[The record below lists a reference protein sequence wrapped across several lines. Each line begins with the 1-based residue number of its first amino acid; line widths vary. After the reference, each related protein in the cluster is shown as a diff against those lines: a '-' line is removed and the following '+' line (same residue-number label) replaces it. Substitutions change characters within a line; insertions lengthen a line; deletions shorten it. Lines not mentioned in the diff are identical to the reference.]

1 MPSTVDDSRRSA
13 RLGVLYGLAA
23 YGLWGVFP
31 LFFKAL
37 FAYEATPLEILAH
50 RAIWSF
56 LFLAVIVTAQHR
68 WRELIAAFRTPRVF
82 FMLAASTLLIAINWL
97 AFLLAVSTGQVMQ
110 SSLGYFLTPLAN
122 VALGVIVLRERLRLG
137 QSVGIILATVGV
149 LVMAAKGTSF
159 PWIALTLAVS
169 FAFYGLCRK
178 TVAVDSLIGLTAETL
193 LMTPLGILGAL
204 WLEATGQA
212 PAGGWE
218 VYTLLIAAGVATAI
232 PLLFFAASAR
242 RLKFVTIGF
251 LQFLGPT
258 LQFFVAVLAFRE
270 TFDPVKQVSFGFIWA
285 AVGVYIVD
293 SLIAYRRGTVQS
305 RLEDSAAQMPLEDL

>member
-1 MPSTVDDSRRSA
+1 MDDDHA
-13 RLGVLYGLAA
+13 KGQAVRLGVLYGLAA

-31 LFFKAL
+31 LMFKPL
-37 FAYEATPLEILAH
+37 FAYQATPLEILAH

-68 WRELIAAFRTPRVF
+68 WRELIAAFRTPRVLG
-82 FMLAASTLLIAINWL
+82 MLAASTALIAVNWL
-97 AFLLAVSTGQVMQ
+97 AFLWAVSTEQVMQ

-122 VALGVIVLRERLRLG
+122 VALGVLVLQERLRIG
-137 QSVGIILATVGV
+137 QSIGIGLATVGV
-149 LVMAAKGTSF
+149 LVMATAGDRF

-193 LMTPLGILGAL
+193 LMTPLGIAGVI
-204 WLEATGQA
+204 WLETTGRA
-212 PAGGWE
+212 PADGWE
-218 VYTLLIAAGVATAI
+218 VYMLLIAAGVATAI

-242 RLKFVTIGF
+242 RLSLVTIGF

-258 LQFFVAVLAFRE
+258 IQFLVAVFAFGE
-270 TFDPVKQVSFGFIWA
+270 AFDPVKQISFGFIWL
-285 AVGVYIVD
+285 AVAVYIAD
-293 SLIAYRRGTVQS
+293 SLWAYRAGRRQP
-305 RLEDSAAQMPLEDL
+305 RLEDSVAQMPLEDL

>member
-1 MPSTVDDSRRSA
+1 VDDEHAQRQAA

-56 LFLAVIVTAQHR
+56 LFLAVIVTAQRR
-68 WRELIAAFRTPRVF
+68 WRELIAAFRTPRVLA
-82 FMLAASTLLIAINWL
+82 MLAASTFLIAANWL
-97 AFLLAVSTGQVMQ
+97 TFLWAVSSQQVMQ

-122 VALGVIVLRERLRLG
+122 VALGVMVLRERLRLG
-137 QSVGIILATVGV
+137 QSVGIVLASVGV
-149 LVMAAKGTSF
+149 LVMASGSGTF

-178 TVAVDSLIGLTAETL
+178 TVEVDSLIGLTAETL
-193 LMTPLGILGAL
+193 LMTPVGIAGVL
-204 WLEATGQA
+204 WLEATGRA
-212 PAGGWE
+212 PADGWQ
-218 VYTLLIAAGVATAI
+218 VYTLLVAAGVATAI

-251 LQFLGPT
+251 LQYLGPT
-258 LQFFVAVLAFRE
+258 LQFLVAVLAFGE
-270 TFDPVKQVSFGFIWA
+270 KFDPVKQVSFGFIWA
-285 AVGVYIVD
+285 AVAVYIVD
-293 SLIAYRRGTVQS
+293 SLLAYRRGSAQS
-305 RLEDSAAQMPLEDL
+305 RLEDSASQMPLEDL

>member
-1 MPSTVDDSRRSA
+1 MEDATADRSAA

-23 YGLWGVFP
+23 YGMWGIFP

-37 FAYEATPLEILAH
+37 FAYQATPLEILAH

-68 WRELIAAFRTPRVF
+68 WPELIAAFRTPRVLG
-82 FMLAASTLLIAINWL
+82 MLAASTLLIAVNWL
-97 AFLLAVSTGQVMQ
+97 AFLWAVSSGQVMQ

-137 QSVGIILATVGV
+137 QIAGIVLAAIGV
-149 LVMAAKGTSF
+149 LVMAMAGGTF

-193 LMTPLGILGAL
+193 LMTPVGIAGVI
-204 WLEATGQA
+204 WLEATGNA
-212 PAGGWE
+212 PADGWR
-218 VYTLLIAAGVATAI
+218 VYTLLVAAGVATAI

-251 LQFLGPT
+251 LQYLGPT
-258 LQFFVAVLAFRE
+258 LQFLVALFAFGE
-270 TFDPVKQVSFGFIWA
+270 KFDSVRQVSFGFIWA
-285 AVGVYIVD
+285 AVAIYVAD
-293 SLIAYRRGTVQS
+293 SLWAYRAGSKQP
-305 RLEDSAAQMPLEDL
+305 RLKDSVAEMPLEDL

>member
-1 MPSTVDDSRRSA
+1 MEDATAARNSA

-23 YGLWGVFP
+23 YGLWGIFP

-37 FAYEATPLEILAH
+37 FAYDATPLEILAH

-56 LFLAVIVTAQHR
+56 LLLAVIVSAQRR
-68 WRELIAAFRTPRVF
+68 WPELVAALRTPRVLA
-82 FMLAASTLLIAINWL
+82 MLAASTLLIATNWL
-97 AFLLAVSTGQVMQ
+97 AFLWAVSTGQVMQ

-137 QSVGIILATVGV
+137 QVVGIVLATIGVLAMATVGD
-149 LVMAAKGTSF
+149 TF
-159 PWIALTLAVS
+159 PWIALTLAVT

-178 TVAVDSLIGLTAETL
+178 TVAVDSLMGLTVETL
-193 LMTPLGILGAL
+193 LMTPLGIAGVI
-204 WLEATGQA
+204 WLEVTGRA

-218 VYTLLIAAGVATAI
+218 VYALLIAAGLATAI

-258 LQFFVAVLAFRE
+258 LQFLVAVFAFGE
-270 TFDPVKQVSFGFIWA
+270 KFDPVKQISFGFIWA
-285 AVGVYIVD
+285 AVAVYIVD
-293 SLIAYRRGTVQS
+293 SLLAYRRGSQQP
-305 RLEDSAAQMPLEDL
+305 RLKDSVAEMPLEDL

>member
-1 MPSTVDDSRRSA
+1 VEDASAAHNSA

-37 FAYEATPLEILAH
+37 FFYEATPLEILAH

-56 LFLAVIVTAQHR
+56 LFLAVIVTAQRR
-68 WRELIAAFRTPRVF
+68 WPDLIAAFRNPRVLG
-82 FMLAASTLLIAINWL
+82 MLAASTALIAINWL
-97 AFLLAVSTGQVMQ
+97 AFLWAVSTGQVMQ

-137 QSVGIILATVGV
+137 QTVGIILAVIGV
-149 LVMAAKGTSF
+149 LVMATAGDTF

-193 LMTPLGILGAL
+193 LMTPLGIAGVL
-204 WLEATGQA
+204 WLEATGLA
-212 PAGGWE
+212 PAEGWE
-218 VYTLLIAAGVATAI
+218 VYTLLVAAGVATAI

-242 RLKFVTIGF
+242 RLSFVTIGF
-251 LQFLGPT
+251 LQYLGPT
-258 LQFFVAVLAFRE
+258 LQFLVAVLAFGE
-270 TFDPVKQVSFGFIWA
+270 KFDPVKQVSFGFIWA
-285 AVGVYIVD
+285 AVAIYVVD
-293 SLIAYRRGTVQS
+293 SLLAYRYELPRSG
-305 RLEDSAAQMPLEDL
+305 EDSMGEMPLEDL

>member
-23 YGLWGVFP
+23 YTLWGIFP
-31 LFFKAL
+31 LFFQAL

-56 LFLAVIVTAQHR
+56 LFLAAIVTVQRR
-68 WRELIAAFRTPRVF
+68 WPELLAALRTPRVLG
-82 FMLAASTLLIAINWL
+82 MLAASTLLIAINWL
-97 AFLLAVSTGQVMQ
+97 AFLWAVSTEQVMQ

-122 VALGVIVLRERLRLG
+122 VALGVIVLQERLRLG
-137 QSVGIILATVGV
+137 QSVGIVLAAIGV
-149 LVMAAKGTSF
+149 LVMAGASGAF

-178 TVAVDSLIGLTAETL
+178 TVAVDSLMGLTAETL
-193 LMTPLGILGAL
+193 LMTPLGIAGVI
-204 WLEATGQA
+204 WLEATGRA
-212 PAGGWE
+212 PAEGWR
-218 VYTLLIAAGVATAI
+218 VYTLLILAGVATAI

-258 LQFFVAVLAFRE
+258 LQFLVAVLAFRE
-270 TFDPVKQVSFGFIWA
+270 EFDPVKQVSFGFIWA
-285 AVGVYIVD
+285 AVVVYIID
-293 SLIAYRRGTVQS
+293 SLWAYRFGAQPPRQ
-305 RLEDSAAQMPLEDL
+305 DSVAEMPLEDL

>member
-1 MPSTVDDSRRSA
+1 MGEPDSHRSSA

-56 LFLAVIVTAQHR
+56 LFLAVIVTAQRR
-68 WRELIAAFRTPRVF
+68 WPELIVAFQTPRVLG
-82 FMLAASTLLIAINWL
+82 MLAASTLLIAINWL
-97 AFLLAVSTGQVMQ
+97 AFLWAVSTQQVMQ

-122 VALGVIVLRERLRLG
+122 VALGVIVLQERLRLG
-137 QSVGIILATVGV
+137 QTIGIVLASIGV
-149 LVMAAKGTSF
+149 VVMAAAGGTF

-193 LMTPLGILGAL
+193 LMTPVGIVGVV
-204 WLEATGQA
+204 WLEASGQA

-218 VYTLLIAAGVATAI
+218 VYSLLVAAGVATAI

-251 LQFLGPT
+251 LQYLGPT
-258 LQFFVAVLAFRE
+258 LQFLVAVLAFGE
-270 TFDPVKQVSFGFIWA
+270 KFDPVKQVSFGFIWA
-285 AVGVYIVD
+285 AVAVYIAD
-293 SLIAYRRGTVQS
+293 SLWAYRRGTVPQ
-305 RLEDSAAQMPLEDL
+305 RIEDSVTEMPLEDL

>member
-1 MPSTVDDSRRSA
+1 MGDEPSDRSSA

-23 YGLWGVFP
+23 YSLWGIFP

-56 LFLAVIVTAQHR
+56 LFLALIVTAHR
-68 WRELIAAFRTPRVF
+68 RWPDLIASFRTPHVLR
-82 FMLAASTLLIAINWL
+82 MLAASTLLIGVNWL
-97 AFLLAVSTGQVMQ
+97 AFLWAVSTQQVMQ

-122 VALGVIVLRERLRLG
+122 VALGVLVLQERLRVG
-137 QSVGIILATVGV
+137 QIVGIALATIGV
-149 LVMAAKGTSF
+149 LVMATAGDRF

-193 LMTPLGILGAL
+193 LMTPLGIAGVI
-204 WLEATGQA
+204 WLEASGRA
-212 PAGGWE
+212 PADGWE
-218 VYTLLIAAGVATAI
+218 VYALLIAAGVATAI

-242 RLKFVTIGF
+242 RLSFVTIGF

-258 LQFFVAVLAFRE
+258 LQFLVAVFAFRE
-270 TFDPVKQVSFGFIWA
+270 SFDSVKQVSFGFIWL
-285 AVGVYIVD
+285 AVAVYIAD
-293 SLIAYRRGTVQS
+293 SLWAYRAGRRQP
-305 RLEDSAAQMPLEDL
+305 RLEDSVAQMPLEDL